1 MIARSF
7 ESVDLDQW
15 SCPGQCSN
23 GSAFAADSLE
33 RCFLHDL
40 VYHLHDVSA

>member
-1 MIARSF
+1 MDYGSTVTT
-7 ESVDLDQW
+7 ELDGET
-15 SCPGQCSN
+15 P
-23 GSAFAADSLE
+23 DSLG